1 MQYGVDHI
9 RIDGSVPTD
18 KREALARVLSIIYY
32 GERAAVIVASQLC
45 ADVPDEE
52 AKMALAAQ
60 VMEEAKRAPR
70 ITESY
75 LAELAR
81 KRDQYFAYLAR

>member
-1 MQYGVDHI
+1 MTNSRPSRRDLQAF
-9 RIDGSVPTD
+9 S
-18 KREALARVLSIIYY
+18 
-32 GERAAVIVASQLC
+32 
-45 ADVPDEE
+45 
-52 AKMALAAQ
+52 Q